1 MSDHT
6 YDPQPP
12 ADRTLKIP
20 HLVFGLLF
28 LGFAGLWVLGESGAV
43 KGEYVATLGP
53 AVLILAGLVGLVAS
67 VASSRNRR
75 HRERRHA
82 VERPAENAV
91 ETATNDP
98 AEYPADYE
106 TTTSFP
112 RYDDEP
118 TTRLEQD

>member
-1 MSDHT
+1 MSDYT

-53 AVLILAGLVGLVAS
+53 AVLILAGLGGLVAS

-75 HRERRHA
+75 HRERRWA
-82 VERPAENAV
+82 AEH
-91 ETATNDP
+91 EATTE
-98 AEYPADYE
+98 ATGAYPTY
-106 TTTSFP
+106 
-112 RYDDEP
+112 DEP
-118 TTRLEQD
+118 TTTYGDEPTVRLEQD